1 MIIGLIIIFFIIIF
15 FVSVGVKILGFW
27 GGLVG
32 FIIAIVIIFN
42 IGDPNSENLLI
53 NADISN
59 ISLNIIDSS
68 NQTNQT
74 SMKLS
79 REYLYTFNFDL
90 TNRTENDGIHVVSL
104 EITINNINLINSTI
118 FESNSGNTSEL
129 VFYSSS
135 GILSKTTTIQIFLPS
150 TQDAFKSSFVYLKLS
165 PLQEGEVKFTYDF
178 ISESVKLSSS
188 QYING
193 VYTIQITK

>member
-1 MIIGLIIIFFIIIF
+1 MIIVLIIIFFIIIF

-118 FESNSGNTSEL
+118 FDSNSGNTSEL